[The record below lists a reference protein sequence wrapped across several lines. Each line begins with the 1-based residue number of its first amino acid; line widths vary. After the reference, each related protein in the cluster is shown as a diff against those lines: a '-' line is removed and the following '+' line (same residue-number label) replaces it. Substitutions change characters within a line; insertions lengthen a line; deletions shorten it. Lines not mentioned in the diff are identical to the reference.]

1 MKIAKRLK
9 NGWTKRVPNKQ
20 KYNCDDCG
28 SQLWVA
34 PDGKSVYCDAVHKT
48 TTAADRAWA
57 KAFKGTA
64 KEFIDQ
70 AQKRNLPDRS
80 IKYWVKYNWNIGDA
94 V

>member
-1 MKIAKRLK
+1 MKIAK
-9 NGWTKRVPNKQ
+9 
-20 KYNCDDCG
+20 
-28 SQLWVA
+28 A
-34 PDGKSVYCDAVHKT
+34 

-57 KAFKGTA
+57 KAFNGTA

-70 AQKRNLPDRS
+70 AEKRNLPDRS